1 MGHWV
6 ETIGKD
12 TEYMAGSQ
20 PTYVLKLACPD
31 QMGIVA
37 AVSGF
42 LAEQDCNIH
51 ESSHFSDEMTDQ
63 FFMRTVFVSGNGTPN
78 VEHLKGAFAAIG
90 HRFQMAWEVHD
101 TNATRRVMILVS
113 KIDHCLN
120 DLLYRYRTGKIAM
133 EIPAIVSN
141 HPDLKSLA
149 DFHGIPFHHF
159 PVTADTKPE
168 QEARLLELVAETGT
182 ELIVLARYMQV
193 LTDNF
198 CSQHSGKI
206 INIHHSFLPSFKGAK
221 PYTQAHEKGVK
232 LIGATAHYVTPELDE
247 GPIIEQ
253 DIVRISHHHTPAQM
267 VALGSDVENMVLARA
282 VSYHLEHRVLLNGN
296 KTVVFA

>member
-1 MGHWV
+1 MSS
-6 ETIGKD
+6 
-12 TEYMAGSQ
+12 SQ
-20 PTYVLKLACPD
+20 AAYVVKLVCPD

-42 LAEQDCNIH
+42 LAEQDCNIQ
-51 ESSHFSDEMTDQ
+51 ESSQFGDEMTGR
-63 FFMRTVFVSGNGTPN
+63 FFMRTVFVAGNGTPGI
-78 VEHLKGAFAAIG
+78 EHLTAGFAAVG
-90 HRFQMAWEVHD
+90 HRFKMDWEIHD
-101 TNATRRVMILVS
+101 TAAKRRVMILVS

-120 DLLYRYRTGKIAM
+120 DLLYRYRTGKIVM

-149 DFHGIPFHHF
+149 DFHDIPFHHF

-168 QEARLLELVAETGT
+168 QEARLLQLVEETGT
-182 ELIVLARYMQV
+182 ELIVLARYMQI
-193 LTDNF
+193 LTDGF
-198 CSQHSGKI
+198 CRQMSGKI

-221 PYTQAHEKGVK
+221 PYHQAHEKGVK

-253 DIVRISHHHTPAQM
+253 DTVRIRHHLTPEQM
-267 VALGSDVENMVLARA
+267 VAFGSDVENMVLARA
-282 VSYHLEHRVLLNGN
+282 VSYHLDHRVLLNGN

>member
-1 MGHWV
+1 MSSSH
-6 ETIGKD
+6 
-12 TEYMAGSQ
+12 AA
-20 PTYVLKLACPD
+20 YVLKLACPD
-31 QMGIVA
+31 RMGIVA

-42 LAEQDCNIH
+42 LAEQDCNIQ
-51 ESSHFSDEMTDQ
+51 ESSQFGDEMTGR
-63 FFMRTVFVSGNGTPN
+63 FFMRTVFGAGNGTPGL
-78 VEHLKGAFAAIG
+78 EHLTAGFAAVG
-90 HRFQMAWEVHD
+90 HRFEMDWEIHD
-101 TNATRRVMILVS
+101 TAATRRVMILVS

-149 DFHGIPFHHF
+149 DFHGIPFHHL

-168 QEARLLELVAETGT
+168 QEARLKQLVEETDA

-193 LTDNF
+193 LTNDF
-198 CSQHSGKI
+198 CRQLRGKI

-221 PYTQAHEKGVK
+221 PYHQAHEKGVK

-253 DIVRISHHHTPAQM
+253 DTVRIRHHHTPEQM